1 MHSLTSS
8 IPQRRNVREVSS
20 ELCSTPSAC
29 HNAQERRVLLA
40 LSVQARFVL
49 QFQRSHHAP
58 IFLPTVPILS
68 SHSTRGLRCAPA
80 QPGAPVHSCS
90 SCLPAAK
97 MSRAPR
103 GRCETVESGAPMRR
117 DLDGGE
123 AQHHLAEEA
132 GEQAAAVGAQ
142 QQPETLLD
150 LHIEI
155 DPFDA
160 DVVVQEPAT
169 RAVTES
175 GAASGG
181 EYLRRARKM
190 GDVGRSGH
198 SCQTCG
204 TWQAVARG
212 NATWQARGSMTGA
225 WKRGRARHAAG
236 A

>member
-1 MHSLTSS
+1 MAAATRHVARDGLYATLLNDCRSSPSTPRDCEQHRSIPEIAHPLPNTRRARMHSLTSS

-80 QPGAPVHSCS
+80 QPGAPVRSCS
-90 SCLPAAK
+90 SCHPAAK
-97 MSRAPR
+97 MSRALR

-132 GEQAAAVGAQ
+132 GEQAAAVGAH
-142 QQPETLLD
+142 PLSRGGW
-150 LHIEI
+150 
-155 DPFDA
+155 
-160 DVVVQEPAT
+160 
-169 RAVTES
+169 RA
-175 GAASGG
+175 
-181 EYLRRARKM
+181 
-190 GDVGRSGH
+190 GRS
-198 SCQTCG
+198 SRSP
-204 TWQAVARG
+204 AAAR
-212 NATWQARGSMTGA
+212 NPAGSPH
-225 WKRGRARHAAG
+225 RD
-236 A
+236 